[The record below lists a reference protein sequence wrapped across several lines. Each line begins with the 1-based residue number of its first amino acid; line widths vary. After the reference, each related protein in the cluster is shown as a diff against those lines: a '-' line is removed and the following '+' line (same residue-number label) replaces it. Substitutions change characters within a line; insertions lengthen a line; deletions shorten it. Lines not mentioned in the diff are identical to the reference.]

1 MGDDVP
7 HVPPTDWS
15 GWSGWRGWRPD
26 LTQAQRDFLGDMDQ
40 LAPIGIAALRLPPEG
55 DADAG

>member
-15 GWSGWRGWRPD
+15 GWSGWRWPP
-26 LTQAQRDFLGDMDQ
+26 TQAQRDFLGDVDQ
-40 LAPIGIAALRLPPEG
+40 LAPVGIAALRLPPEG

>member
-15 GWSGWRGWRPD
+15 GWNGWRWPP
-26 LTQAQRDFLGDMDQ
+26 TQAQRDFLGDMDQ